1 MRVFH
6 IRETGS
12 FSKLSPIDLKNNTQY
27 LIFSFRVKHKRRP
40 PETNAAEWLQLL
52 ELVSIS
58 MMLLFIYIF
67 CIYDRG
73 KSDIFYIFIKI
84 TIRTFEIL
92 IHFKIVISWDFLI
105 TFSFYYFQ
113 GFVYIFDS
121 LMMQYIYINLHWVNY
136 LASSNRLS
144 KSIVTPIGYG
154 HKGDRG
160 VMSPSNQFM
169 WKQSR

>member
-1 MRVFH
+1 MFV
-6 IRETGS
+6 
-12 FSKLSPIDLKNNTQY
+12 
-27 LIFSFRVKHKRRP
+27 
-40 PETNAAEWLQLL
+40 LL
-52 ELVSIS
+52 WQ
-58 MMLLFIYIF
+58 
-67 CIYDRG
+67 G

-113 GFVYIFDS
+113 GFGYIFDS

-144 KSIVTPIGYG
+144 KSIVTPI
-154 HKGDRG
+154 HCKNC
-160 VMSPSNQFM
+160 V
-169 WKQSR
+169 